1 MKNYIAFDIGGSSIK
16 WSIIN
21 LNGEFLENGKI
32 DIPKTI
38 DGFFKAIADKVN
50 ELKERYKLKGVAISA
65 PGAVDSIEG
74 TIGGMSALP
83 YIHGPNFKSVLKQMT
98 SLPIE
103 IENDAN
109 CAALGECWKGAAIN
123 ANDSAFVVCGT
134 GIGGA
139 IIKDKKIHTG
149 IHKHGGEFGYCFVDV
164 DVVNKKYLSWSRAG
178 STFAMAKAIADR
190 KGISME
196 NFNGIKA
203 FELYD
208 SGDEIAVE
216 EVNKFFRY
224 MAIGIYNIQYTY
236 DPEVIILGGAICER
250 EGFLEEVNKKIDE
263 VMSNNEDATIRP
275 LVKICEYGNDA
286 NKLGALYNFMQK
298 QDLI

>member
-1 MKNYIAFDIGGSSIK
+1 MSNYIAFDIGGSSVK

-32 DIPKTI
+32 SIHKTI
-38 DGFFKAIADKVN
+38 EEFFKAIADKVN
-50 ELKERYKLKGVAISA
+50 ELKDKYQLEGVAISA
-65 PGAVDSIEG
+65 PGAVDSVSGI
-74 TIGGMSALP
+74 IGGMSALP
-83 YIHGPNFKSVLKQMT
+83 YIHGPNFKVILNEMT

-109 CAALGECWKGAAIN
+109 CAALGECWRGAAMD

-139 IIKDKKIHTG
+139 LIKDKKIHTG
-149 IHKHGGEFGYCFVDV
+149 IHKHGGEFGYCFVDI

-178 STFAMAKAIADR
+178 STFAVAKAIADR
-190 KGISME
+190 KGINIDE
-196 NFNGIKA
+196 FNGVKA

-208 SGDEIAVE
+208 NGDEIAIE

-263 VMSNNEDATIRP
+263 VMNNNDDATIRP
-275 LVKICEYGNDA
+275 LVRICKYGNNA
-286 NKLGALYNFMQK
+286 NKLGALYNFLQK